1 MPPKYKVTK
10 EGVLDAAYSLLETQ
24 GRSAVTSRAIAEA
37 LGISSRPIYS
47 FFPSMD
53 ALFQALYEKS
63 VDVMRGY
70 MDRAYTA
77 DAFLNTGVGYVLF
90 ALQKRTISDYI
101 NHYCSDA
108 YSFAM
113 DAKVI
118 DEVYAK
124 ISENPGYAGITRE
137 AFNAIFENT
146 SIYTYGLI
154 TYARTM
160 KIDLPEREIIEKLYK
175 AGEAFIVQYLWELDK
190 KQRG

>member
-10 EGVLDAAYSLLETQ
+10 EGVLDAAYALLDAQ

-53 ALFQALYEKS
+53 ALLQALYEKS
-63 VDVMRGY
+63 VEVMREY
-70 MDRAYTA
+70 MNRSYTA
-77 DAFLNTGVGYVLF
+77 DAFLNSGVGYVLF
-90 ALQKRTISDYI
+90 ALQKRNVSDFVD
-101 NHYCSDA
+101 HYCADV

-113 DAKVI
+113 DVEVV

-124 ISENPGYAGITRE
+124 IREDPGYAGITRD
-137 AFNAIFENT
+137 AFMGIFENT

-154 TYARTM
+154 TYARAT
-160 KIDLPEREIIEKLYK
+160 KIELSEREIIERLYK
-175 AGEAFIVQYLWELDK
+175 AGEAFIVQHLWLLDK
-190 KQRG
+190 ASRK